1 MFTTLNKVKNLI
13 DQKLRIKFVYY
24 FIISFILILLEFFG
38 IAILFPIIDAVTEKK
53 FLFANFLSLDPN
65 SLLYFLLFTFV
76 IIIFLKNCIYIYLS
90 YWQYKFVGKVQTN
103 LSKKLI
109 KNYLLMPYR
118 RHQDINSSVIIKN
131 IDEAQTFS
139 SYLFALLNI
148 ILEIFIVIV
157 IFILLMNINFYF
169 TILSAILILFVSL
182 LFYYS
187 TKLKLV
193 QWSKQRIF
201 ISRKM
206 LKDLFETFNSIREIK
221 KYSREDQFLTE
232 NLNNIIKTINISIK
246 TNILKLIPKSSFE
259 ICLVVLVALLILF
272 LNSNNIEIK
281 QILPTLAVFIAASIR
296 LIPSGTKI
304 MNQYQAARMGKLSV
318 EIISN
323 ELKKKIEKKDNK
335 KYFQNFKLQ
344 TLKLNNLNF
353 SYDKKKIIQN
363 LDLKFETNKT
373 YGIIGQSG
381 SGKTTLANLIL
392 NLLEPD
398 DGKILVNDTINL
410 NEIKND
416 FQSFV
421 PQKIYLFDNT
431 IKFNIAFDNED
442 KNINFEKLH
451 NCIKISKLDKFVKN
465 LKNGINEIIGE
476 DAIKISGGQLQRLA
490 IARALYNESQLIIF
504 DEPTSSLDAE
514 NEKSIIEN
522 IITLKKDKIIII
534 ITHSGN
540 VKNYVDELIDLSSN

>member
-1 MFTTLNKVKNLI
+1 MFTTLKKVKSLI
-13 DQKLRIKFVYY
+13 DQKLRIKFIYY

-109 KNYLLMPYR
+109 KNYLLMPYK

-139 SYLFALLNI
+139 TYLFALLSI

-157 IFILLMNINFYF
+157 IFILLININFYF

-221 KYSREDQFLTE
+221 KYSKEDQFLTE
-232 NLNNIIKTINISIK
+232 NLNNLIKTINISIK

-259 ICLVVLVALLILF
+259 ICLVVLVTLLILF

-281 QILPTLAVFIAASIR
+281 EILPTLAVFIAASIR

-304 MNQYQAARMGKLSV
+304 MHQYQTARMGKLSV

-323 ELKKKIEKKDNK
+323 ELKKKIEEKDNK

-353 SYDKKKIIQN
+353 SYDEKKIIKN
-363 LDLKFETNKT
+363 LDLKFETNKI

-392 NLLEPD
+392 NLLQPD

-442 KNINFEKLH
+442 ENINFEKLH

-504 DEPTSSLDAE
+504 DEPTSALDAE

-522 IITLKKDKIIII
+522 IGALKKDKIIII
-534 ITHSGN
+534 ISHSDN